1 VAAKQLFDPAVAAE
15 LDQRLAAIEVT
26 SVARWGKFSPQAMLA
41 HLAQSSRMALGEL
54 HVPMLPRPTI
64 VRWAIKWLLFHVL
77 PFPRG
82 APTARQL
89 LTPDDTPLEPLR
101 DEVRALLRRVA
112 ALPPDA
118 AGAAHPLFGP
128 MTNREWARLAWLHT
142 DHHLRQFGG

>member
-41 HLAQSSRMALGEL
+41 HLAQSSRMALGEVV
-54 HVPMLPRPTI
+54 VPMLPRPTI
-64 VRWAIKWLLFHVL
+64 VRWIIKRLLFDVL

-82 APTARQL
+82 APTAREL
-89 LTPDDTPLEPLR
+89 LTPDATPLEPLR
-101 DEVRALLRRVA
+101 DEVRALLRQVA